1 MKTWYE
7 VTEVPSDVLLEW
19 ELAFFPERVTIPET
33 DFRIQQI
40 YQRQRIALC
49 ASLHCDDAGRKYLEM
64 FYAVNK

>member
-7 VTEVPSDVLLEW
+7 VTEIPSDVLLEW
-19 ELAFFPERVTIPET
+19 ELAFFPERVTLPES

-49 ASLHCDDAGRKYLEM
+49 AVLHCDDPGRKYLEL
-64 FYAVNK
+64 FYDLK